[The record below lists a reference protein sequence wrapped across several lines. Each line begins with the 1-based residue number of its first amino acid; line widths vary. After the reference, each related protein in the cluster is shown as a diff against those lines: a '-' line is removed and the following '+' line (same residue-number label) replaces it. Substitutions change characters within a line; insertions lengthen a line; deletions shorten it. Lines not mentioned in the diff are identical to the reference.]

1 MATDN
6 EAVDGAEGEE
16 GAPKPKSKKGLI
28 IGIVALLVL
37 GGGGA
42 GAYFAFAGKPDD
54 KGGKAAKTKV
64 EEKEK
69 LPPRYVALDPPFVVN
84 FEAESAVRFLQ
95 VTAQIMTRDV
105 ETEKLI
111 KENDPRLRN
120 DLLLILGGQTYASV
134 ATTEGKE
141 ALRSR
146 CLDATRAIVKEMGGE
161 PNKIEALYFTSF
173 VMQ

>member
-1 MATDN
+1 MATEN
-6 EAVDGAEGEE
+6 EEVEGAEGEE
-16 GAPKPKSKKGLI
+16 GAATPKSKKGLI

-42 GAYFAFAGKPDD
+42 GAYFAF
-54 KGGKAAKTKV
+54 GGKHDETGGKEAKGKV
-64 EEKEK
+64 GEKEK
-69 LPPRYVALDPPFVVN
+69 LPPTYITHDPPFVVN

-95 VTAQIMTRDV
+95 VTAQIMTRDI
-105 ETEKLI
+105 ETEKLV

-141 ALRSR
+141 ALRTK
-146 CLDATRAIVKEMGGE
+146 CLDATRAIVKDMGGE
-161 PNKIEALYFTSF
+161 PAKIEALYFTSF